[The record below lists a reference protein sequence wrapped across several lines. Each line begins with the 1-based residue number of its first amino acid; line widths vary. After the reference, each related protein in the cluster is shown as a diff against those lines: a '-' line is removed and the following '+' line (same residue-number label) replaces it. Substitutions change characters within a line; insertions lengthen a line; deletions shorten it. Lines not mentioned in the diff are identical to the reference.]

1 MNKITKNSNIRL
13 VVDNGRNF
21 DLLRDLINEQKRL
34 IELQIK
40 YQNEIKSISTR
51 VIKIEN
57 IIDKIIIKLR
67 GNNDDNDNKGHK

>member
-1 MNKITKNSNIRL
+1 MNKTTKNSNIRL

-67 GNNDDNDNKGHK
+67 GNNDNDNKGHK

>member
-1 MNKITKNSNIRL
+1 MSKKIPEYIKL

-21 DLLRDLINEQKRL
+21 NLLTDLINEQKRL
-34 IELQIK
+34 IELQIR
-40 YQNEIKSISTR
+40 YQNEIKSISTK

-67 GNNDDNDNKGHK
+67 GNNERVENNKQP

>member
-1 MNKITKNSNIRL
+1 MSKKIPEYIKL

-21 DLLRDLINEQKRL
+21 NLLTDLINEQKRL
-34 IELQIK
+34 IELQIR
-40 YQNEIKSISTR
+40 YQNEIKSISTK

-67 GNNDDNDNKGHK
+67 GNTERGENNKQP

>member
-1 MNKITKNSNIRL
+1 
-13 VVDNGRNF
+13 VDNGRNF

-67 GNNDDNDNKGHK
+67 GNNDNDNKGHK